1 MNASTV
7 VTASENSI
15 VKAAWL
21 CVRDRRVLAA
31 RSKGKSAFYLPGGKP
46 EAGETI
52 VAALIREVKEELCVD
67 LVPASVAFVRHFT
80 AQAHGKSAGTT
91 LRMDCFSAEY
101 AGEISPSNE
110 IDEVAWLSY
119 ADCDKGSAAFKLVL
133 DELRARGAID

>member
-1 MNASTV
+1 MNANAVAPVLET
-7 VTASENSI
+7 TI

-21 CVRDRRVLAA
+21 CVRNRRVLAA

-52 VAALIREVKEELCVD
+52 KTALIREVKEELSVD
-67 LVPASVAFVRHFT
+67 LVSSSVAFVRHFT

-101 AGEISPSNE
+101 SGEISPSNE
-110 IDEVAWLSY
+110 IEEFAWLTY
-119 ADCDKGSAAFKLVL
+119 ADYDKGSAAFKLVL

>member
-7 VTASENSI
+7 VTTSENI
-15 VKAAWL
+15 ITKAAWL

-46 EAGETI
+46 EKGETI
-52 VAALIREVKEELCVD
+52 GDALIREVKEELCVD
-67 LVPASVAFVRHFT
+67 LVPASIAFVRHFT

-101 AGEISPSNE
+101 TGEISPSNE
-110 IDEVAWLSY
+110 IEEVAWLTH
-119 ADCDKGSAAFKLVL
+119 ADHDKGSAAFKLVL
-133 DELRARGAID
+133 DELRAHGAID

>member
-7 VTASENSI
+7 VTTSENSI

-110 IDEVAWLSY
+110 IEEVAWLCY
-119 ADCDKGSAAFKLVL
+119 ADYDKGSAAFKLVL

>member
-1 MNASTV
+1 MNANAV
-7 VTASENSI
+7 VTASETI
-15 VKAAWL
+15 IIKAAWL

-31 RSKGKSAFYLPGGKP
+31 RSSGKSAFYLPGGKP

-91 LRMDCFSAEY
+91 LRMDCFVADFV
-101 AGEISPSNE
+101 GEISPSNE
-110 IDEVAWLSY
+110 IEEFTWLTY
-119 ADCDKGSAAFKLVL
+119 ADYDKGSAAFKLVL
-133 DELRARGAID
+133 DELRAGGAID

>member
-7 VTASENSI
+7 VTTSENSI

-46 EAGETI
+46 EKGETI
-52 VAALIREVKEELCVD
+52 GDALIREVKEELCVD
-67 LVPASVAFVRHFT
+67 LVPASIAFVRHFT

-91 LRMDCFSAEY
+91 LRMDCFSADY
-101 AGEISPSNE
+101 VGEISPSNE
-110 IDEVAWLSY
+110 IEEVAWLTY
-119 ADCDKGSAAFKLVL
+119 ADHDKGSAAFKLVL
-133 DELRARGAID
+133 DELRAHGAID